1 MHNQFGMQGVFLFG
15 AGAMIVW
22 LLAALRMAE
31 PNYLKS
37 HLIKVGPLDADRA
50 RALQERLL
58 GIEGVGDAV
67 LVAGDDVA
75 YLKIDSKRIDMSV
88 LDEFSVSHR

>member
-1 MHNQFGMQGVFLFG
+1 LQGVFLFG

-37 HLIKVGPLDADRA
+37 HLLKVGILDADRA
-50 RALQERLL
+50 RELQETLL

-75 YLKIDSKRIDMSV
+75 YLKIDTKRIDMSV
-88 LDEFSVSHR
+88 LDEFSASHR